1 MSQSFTDLSVY
12 VTDTSIH
19 VDVHVDVHM
28 DICISLT
35 SQDNSASLYAF
46 NELTKFMLQE
56 QIKMYDKCRKMIS
69 QYTSVNL

>member
-1 MSQSFTDLSVY
+1 MSHSFSDLSEY
-12 VTDTSIH
+12 VTDTRVH

-46 NELTKFMLQE
+46 NDLAKFMIQ
-56 QIKMYDKCRKMIS
+56 
-69 QYTSVNL
+69 